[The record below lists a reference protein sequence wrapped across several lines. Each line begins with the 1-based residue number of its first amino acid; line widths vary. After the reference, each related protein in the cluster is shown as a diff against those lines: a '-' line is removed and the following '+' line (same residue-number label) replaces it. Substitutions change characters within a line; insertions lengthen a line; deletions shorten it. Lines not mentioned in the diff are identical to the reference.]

1 MIYFFPFFK
10 PTPTWMVSY
19 LICPLLTQT
28 ILARCFVSVLPRV
41 QVPELLISLT
51 PCILTMSLSNLL
63 SELVAHLVP
72 KRFVPMRNQL
82 FIMKECLRFV
92 IATGFCL
99 CTPYRIVLACSGV
112 NLCGE

>member
-1 MIYFFPFFK
+1 MASLCQGSAFAAA
-10 PTPTWMVSY
+10 V
-19 LICPLLTQT
+19 LT
-28 ILARCFVSVLPRV
+28 LCCAC
-41 QVPELLISLT
+41 EDYY
-51 PCILTMSLSNLL
+51 LL